1 VLEFWPDYGSGPL
14 WTHGAVIS
22 PSDVDVDPSLA
33 ERLIR
38 WNAEYTEDKIPLDG
52 PGDSRWM
59 TEGRNLL
66 AELRAKLP
74 AESRSSRPSLGGP
87 SGRRQSVPE
96 AGPRV
101 DLTAVL
107 ANWAPMST
115 QRKLREFRRVDMAAQ
130 ISDSASADGRWQT
143 VASRS

>member
-1 VLEFWPDYGSGPL
+1 VDVLEFWPDYGSGPL

-66 AELRAKLP
+66 AELRS
-74 AESRSSRPSLGGP
+74 E
-87 SGRRQSVPE
+87 
-96 AGPRV
+96 
-101 DLTAVL
+101 T
-107 ANWAPMST
+107 
-115 QRKLREFRRVDMAAQ
+115 
-130 ISDSASADGRWQT
+130 
-143 VASRS
+143 ASRITIITTEPWWARAAVDSPSRKRVGGFW

>member
-87 SGRRQSVPE
+87 SSRRQSVPE
-96 AGPRV
+96 AGRRILSV
-101 DLTAVL
+101 VA
-107 ANWAPMST
+107 T
-115 QRKLREFRRVDMAAQ
+115 QRFLR
-130 ISDSASADGRWQT
+130 
-143 VASRS
+143 

>member
-66 AELRAKLP
+66 AERRAKLP

-87 SGRRQSVPE
+87 SSRRQSVPE
-96 AGPRV
+96 AGPRSG
-101 DLTAVL
+101 VL
-107 ANWAPMST
+107 R
-115 QRKLREFRRVDMAAQ
+115 QRR
-130 ISDSASADGRWQT
+130 
-143 VASRS
+143 